1 MNVYSKLVKLSQYLL
16 NAQETT
22 MRNAEFD
29 RQVVLR
35 AAMRAFMM
43 KGYAKTSMADL
54 TKATGLHPGSIYCA
68 FENKKGLLLAAIG
81 QYHADRSVQFQQ
93 LFTNSDN
100 PLHNLKAYLDN
111 IVQECLSCDATQA
124 CLLTKALNEVGEQDE
139 DISQLINI
147 HLNAW
152 QHGIELVFDAAKSQG
167 LINSH
172 TSSQLQ
178 AQFLM
183 MGIYG
188 LRTFAHTHPTKD
200 VLQPLADKLFN
211 SLL

>member
-1 MNVYSKLVKLSQYLL
+1 
-16 NAQETT
+16 

-35 AAMRAFMM
+35 AAMGAFMM
-43 KGYAKTSMADL
+43 KGYTKTSMQDL

-81 QYHADRSVQFQQ
+81 QYHDDRSAQFQQ
-93 LFTNSDN
+93 LFANSNN
-100 PLHNLKAYLDN
+100 PLDNLKAYLAC
-111 IVQECLSCDATQA
+111 IVEECLSCDATQA
-124 CLLTKALNEVGEQDE
+124 CLLIKALSEVGEQDE

-147 HLNAW
+147 NLNAW
-152 QHGIELVFDAAKSQG
+152 QLAIEQVFDTAKSQG
-167 LINSH
+167 LMSTR

-188 LRTFAHTHPTKD
+188 LRTFAHTHPTKEL
-200 VLQPLADKLFN
+200 LQPLAEKLFN
-211 SLL
+211 SVL